1 MLFIVKKEL
10 WDAIMEHFSIR
21 PFKHEDI
28 DFAYKLDVMEQWD
41 DTRNDIKR
49 MLNYEPNG
57 CFIAEINGK
66 PVGHVFSISYGRLGW
81 TGLLIV
87 KAEYR
92 RRGIGTLLTKTAMNY
107 LLSCKV
113 ETIKL
118 EAVSAIA
125 DLYRKLGFV
134 DEYDSLRF
142 TGASEEIMSLPN
154 CSLNPLKR
162 EGITQLAKFDAEY
175 FGANRTKVLHRLYQ
189 ENPQLCFV
197 SRIGSR
203 IVGYIMVRKTKS
215 GYRIGPWVCN
225 PENPQVARELLM
237 ECMETIGHNAKL
249 YVGVPA
255 MNEVAVE
262 ILQDFDFRQYSK
274 SIRMH
279 FGEKL
284 ETERVDGVFAIG
296 GPEKG

>member
-1 MLFIVKKEL
+1 
-10 WDAIMEHFSIR
+10 MEHFSIR

-49 MLNYEPNG
+49 MFNYEPNG
-57 CFIAEINGK
+57 CFIAEIK
-66 PVGHVFSISYGRLGW
+66 SEPVGHVFSISYGRLGW
-81 TGLLIV
+81 IGFLIV

-92 RRGIGTLLTKTAMNY
+92 RRGIGTLLTKRAMNY

-142 TGASEEIMSLPN
+142 TGVSRKITSL
-154 CSLNPLKR
+154 SSHRINPLKI
-162 EGITQLAKFDAEY
+162 EGIKQLTKSDAEY
-175 FGANRTKVLHRLYQ
+175 FGANRAKVLSRLYQ

-197 SRIGSR
+197 SRMNSSIT
-203 IVGYIMVRKTKS
+203 GYIMFRKTKS

-225 PENPQVARELLM
+225 PENPQVARKLLV
-237 ECMETIGHNAKL
+237 ECMETIGYNVKL
-249 YVGVPA
+249 SVGVPA
-255 MNEVAVE
+255 VSEVAVE
-262 ILQDFDFRQYSK
+262 ILQDFGFKQYSK
-274 SIRMH
+274 SIRMYL
-279 FGEKL
+279 GQKL
-284 ETERVDGVFAIG
+284 ETERVDGVFAIA

>member
-1 MLFIVKKEL
+1 
-10 WDAIMEHFSIR
+10 MEHFSIR

-49 MLNYEPNG
+49 VFDYEPNG

-81 TGLLIV
+81 IGLLIS
-87 KAEYR
+87 KAECR

-118 EAVSAIA
+118 EAVAAIS

-134 DEYDSLRF
+134 YEYDSLRF
-142 TGASEEIMSLPN
+142 VGVCEEIMSLPN
-154 CSLNPLKR
+154 CCSNPLKR
-162 EGITQLAKFDAEY
+162 EGIKQLAKFDAEY
-175 FGANRTKVLHRLYQ
+175 FGANRAKVLSRLYQ
-189 ENPQLCFV
+189 DNPQLCFV
-197 SRIGSR
+197 SRMDSR
-203 IVGYIMVRKTKS
+203 IAGYIMFRKTKS

-237 ECMETIGHNAKL
+237 KCMETIGRNEKL

-255 MNEVAVE
+255 VNEVAVE
-262 ILQDFDFRQYSK
+262 ILQDFGFRQYSK
-274 SIRMH
+274 SVRMY

-284 ETERVDGVFAIG
+284 ETERVGGVFAIG

>member
-1 MLFIVKKEL
+1 
-10 WDAIMEHFSIR
+10 MEHFSIR
-21 PFKHEDI
+21 PFKDEDI
-28 DFAYKLDVMEQWD
+28 DFAYKLDVIEQWD

-57 CFIAEINGK
+57 CFIAEINSK

-81 TGLLIV
+81 IGLLIV

-92 RRGIGTLLTKTAMNY
+92 RRGIGTLLTKRAMNY

-113 ETIKL
+113 EAMKL

-142 TGASEEIMSLPN
+142 IGVSRKITPLSSHCVNSLKKEEIT
-154 CSLNPLKR
+154 K
-162 EGITQLAKFDAEY
+162 LAKFDGEY
-175 FGANRTKVLHRLYQ
+175 FGANRIKILTRLCYAH
-189 ENPQLCFV
+189 PKLCFV
-197 SRIGSR
+197 SYEEAK
-203 IVGYIMVRKTKS
+203 IVGYIICRETQT

-225 PENPQVARELLM
+225 PKNPQTAQELLTK
-237 ECMETIGHNAKL
+237 CMTTMRRDEKL
-249 YVGVPA
+249 FVGVPA
-255 MNEVAVE
+255 VNMAAVE
-262 ILQDFDFRQYSK
+262 ILQDFDFKQYSK
-274 SIRMH
+274 SIRMY

>member
-1 MLFIVKKEL
+1 
-10 WDAIMEHFSIR
+10 MEHFSIR
-21 PFKHEDI
+21 PFKDEDI
-28 DFAYKLDVMEQWD
+28 DFAYKLNVMEQWD

-49 MLNYEPNG
+49 MFNGEPNG
-57 CFIAEINGK
+57 CFIAEIKSK

-87 KAEYR
+87 KPEYR
-92 RRGIGTLLTKTAMNY
+92 RRGIGTLLTRRAMDY

-118 EAVSAIA
+118 EAVAAIA
-125 DLYRKLGFV
+125 DLYRRLGFA

-142 TGASEEIMSLPN
+142 TGVSRKITSLPSHRIN
-154 CSLNPLKR
+154 TLKI
-162 EGITQLAKFDAEY
+162 EGIKQLTKFDAEY

-203 IVGYIMVRKTKS
+203 IVGYIMFRKTKS

-262 ILQDFDFRQYSK
+262 ILQDFDFRQYSQ
-274 SIRMH
+274 SIHMH

-284 ETERVDGVFAIG
+284 ETERADGVFAIG